1 MRKTVCDG
9 VTFFEALPEGAQK
22 NVKLNVTLDSFFKS
36 SQLSSLN
43 DVKKLLAK
51 QCHDA
56 GCNSVVEFQYGQK
69 SLGFWD
75 SIFSRDNVC
84 WYGNGYAANVAD
96 TSYSK
101 SSA

>member
-1 MRKTVCDG
+1 MRTTVCDG
-9 VTFFEALPEGAQK
+9 VTFFEALPEGVQR
-22 NVKLNVTLDSFFKS
+22 NVKLNVMLDGLLKS

-51 QCHDA
+51 QCLDA

-84 WYGNGYAANVAD
+84 WYGSGYAANVAG

-101 SSA
+101 SST